1 MASAVVSALFPRR
14 QCGYADRSPCAY
26 AVGKARNETCLSFVF
41 EQGQY
46 KCRMGTHVPSP
57 FSTEPQTSEAFVV
70 RRGGATQRYA
80 VFAVR
85 RNGVSAVC
93 SDEAADTTAELGC
106 GSACHGKPPHV
117 SYDPSGCRSVRGK
130 IPALPAARSDR
141 ACTGDGSLPDS
152 LDGFPAVP
160 SNGLGFCCFIHT
172 SVPAS
177 AGTFIYPPN
186 RCGRP
191 IRWLRVSA
199 NRVCHLRCSH
209 RFPARLRRS
218 GV

>member
-1 MASAVVSALFPRR
+1 MPRGDKPCLHLPGPN
-14 QCGYADRSPCAY
+14 QEPAKRS
-26 AVGKARNETCLSFVF
+26 GF
-41 EQGQY
+41 
-46 KCRMGTHVPSP
+46 GT
-57 FSTEPQTSEAFVV
+57 ELPQKRGLL
-70 RRGGATQRYA
+70 RRGGA
-80 VFAVR
+80 
-85 RNGVSAVC
+85 
-93 SDEAADTTAELGC
+93 AADTTAELGC

-177 AGTFIYPPN
+177 AGMVLPAESVWPSDSLAAGFGKPCLPSSLCAPLFRPVAEE
-186 RCGRP
+186 RCIKRQKGAERSCHCHHQTA
-191 IRWLRVSA
+191 LLNLSA
-199 NRVCHLRCSH
+199 
-209 RFPARLRRS
+209 PY
-218 GV
+218 

>member
-1 MASAVVSALFPRR
+1 MPRGDKPCLHLPGPN
-14 QCGYADRSPCAY
+14 QEPAKRS
-26 AVGKARNETCLSFVF
+26 GF
-41 EQGQY
+41 
-46 KCRMGTHVPSP
+46 GT
-57 FSTEPQTSEAFVV
+57 ELPQKRGLL
-70 RRGGATQRYA
+70 RRGGA
-80 VFAVR
+80 
-85 RNGVSAVC
+85 
-93 SDEAADTTAELGC
+93 AADTTAELGC

-199 NRVCHLRCSH
+199 NRVCHLRCFR
-209 RFPARLRRS
+209 RFPVRLRRS